1 MSRPFTRTHLLSVLD
16 KEFVVMKD
24 GDNLVSVSEREADFT
39 EFELR
44 DGALFRHGQAYT
56 GRWQLKELPPK
67 SALDRAK
74 RQAPVNVH
82 PGQRRRGDIALP
94 PPSPVAVSTS
104 SQETE

>member
-1 MSRPFTRTHLLSVLD
+1 MAKPFTRTHLLSVLD

-24 GDNLVSVSEREADFT
+24 GDNLVSVVERESDFT

-44 DGALFRHGQAYT
+44 DGALFRNGQAYQ

-67 SALDRAK
+67 SAVDRAK

-82 PGQRRRGDIALP
+82 PGQKRRGDIKDS
-94 PPSPVAVSTS
+94 PSPVSVSTS
-104 SQETE
+104 APETE

>member
-1 MSRPFTRTHLLSVLD
+1 MSKPFTRTHLLSVLD

-24 GDNLVSVSEREADFT
+24 GDNLVSVPERDAEFT

-44 DGALFRHGQAYT
+44 DGALFRHGQPYS

-82 PGQRRRGDIALP
+82 PGQKRRGDIAP
-94 PPSPVAVSTS
+94 SPSPVAVSTS
-104 SQETE
+104 APETE